1 MNQVEIKTVIHKR
14 FQGCFKTSY
23 DVCTISL
30 FIIIYLANVSAEEAA
45 QEKQAFYE
53 MRL

>member
-1 MNQVEIKTVIHKR
+1 M
-14 FQGCFKTSY
+14 
-23 DVCTISL
+23 CTISL

-53 MRL
+53 MRVQKAFICNEKFKYLGLSSHSILI